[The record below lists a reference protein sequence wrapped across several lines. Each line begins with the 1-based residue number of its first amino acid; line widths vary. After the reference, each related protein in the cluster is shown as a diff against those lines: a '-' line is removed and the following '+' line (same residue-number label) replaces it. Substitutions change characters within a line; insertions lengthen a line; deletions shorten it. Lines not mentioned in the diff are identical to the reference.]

1 MSWSRRGLLALL
13 LLPLGGCGFR
23 PLYASLAE
31 EGGNEALA
39 AIRVERIPERP
50 GQLLAEALRERFNP
64 TAAPVETRYSL
75 IVLLSVGRADSGIQR
90 DASSTRGAVVMSAV
104 FRLYDARTNSLIY
117 TGTSR
122 ATSEFNILNDAYS
135 ATVAELDAR
144 ERGVRDLSQ
153 DIGLQL
159 AMFLQRER
167 AKS

>member
-31 EGGNEALA
+31 DGGNEALA

-64 TAAPVETRYSL
+64 TAATVPTRYVLS
-75 IVLLSVGRADSGIQR
+75 VLLNYGRGDSGIQR
-90 DASSTRGAVVMSAV
+90 DASSTRGSVVMSAT
-104 FRLYDARTNSLIY
+104 FRLFDAKTSQLLY
-117 TGTSR
+117 TGSSR

-144 ERGVRDLSQ
+144 ERGVRDLTQ

-167 AKS
+167 ARS